1 MPFMG
6 QTLRSLSTLNIE
18 AMLDRLKKKLKL
30 GELLKMKADA
40 QGLEVVQSTSL
51 ADEQYTY
58 EWALNPT
65 EVNKLLF

>member
-1 MPFMG
+1 MG